1 MKLNMII
8 QKRKKKM
15 HCRDGLLLII
25 DGSNLAHRTYMKFQ
39 NLKSSKGVP
48 TGMIYGFLRLLQS
61 YVVRFKPTY
70 IVVAF
75 DTHKSKESNFKKN
88 LLGSYKIHREEHNR
102 NISFDYEDFNRQSRI
117 VKRML
122 KFLNIPVI
130 WDSEGLGHE
139 ADDYIAHLAMKHHGK
154 VEIISSDK
162 DFCQLLRWTKIKI
175 YNPNKEK
182 ILNSKNCREIMGY
195 SPEECVDW
203 LCLLGD
209 KSDDIPGYS
218 GMGPVKTRKFLDEFQ
233 SIEAFLKNTDANFS
247 GIDKDGLEDL
257 YKRNTLLIDFYR
269 GLEKYPLS
277 NIPVTLDKKS
287 IQYDKLKKILSKYT
301 LYSFLREEFIEP
313 FKDVE
318 YYNVYKYAS
327 LRNKKAW

>member
-1 MKLNMII
+1 
-8 QKRKKKM
+8 M

-48 TGMIYGFLRLLQS
+48 TGMVYGFIRLLQS
-61 YVVRFKPTY
+61 YAVRFKPTY

-75 DTHKSKESNFKKN
+75 DTHQSKESNFKKE
-88 LLGSYKIHREEHNR
+88 LLGSYKIHREEHNK
-102 NISFDYEDFNRQSRI
+102 NISFDYEDFNRQTRV
-117 VKRML
+117 VKKIL

-130 WDSEGLGHE
+130 WDYKGLGHE
-139 ADDYIAHLAMKHHGK
+139 ADDYIAYLAMKHHGK
-154 VEIISSDK
+154 VEIVSSDK
-162 DFCQLLRWTKIKI
+162 DFCQLLKWTKIKI

-182 ILNSKNCREIMGY
+182 ILNTRNCREIMEY

-218 GMGPVKTRKFLDEFQ
+218 GMGPVKTRQFLDEFG
-233 SIEAFLKNTDANFS
+233 SIRSFLENPDNSFR
-247 GIDKDGLEDL
+247 GIDRDGLEDL
-257 YKRNTLLIDFYR
+257 YKRNTLLIDFCE
-269 GLEKYPLS
+269 GLKAYPFKE
-277 NIPVTLDKKS
+277 IPVTLNQGE
-287 IQYDKLKKILSKYT
+287 IQYDKLKKLLSKYT

-313 FKDVE
+313 FTNVE
-318 YYNVYKYAS
+318 YYNMNRYAS
-327 LRNKKAW
+327 VKNRKR

>member
-1 MKLNMII
+1 
-8 QKRKKKM
+8 M

-48 TGMIYGFLRLLQS
+48 TGMVYGFIRLLQS
-61 YVVRFKPTY
+61 YAVRFKPTY

-75 DTHKSKESNFKKN
+75 DTHQSKESNFKKK
-88 LLGSYKIHREEHNR
+88 LLGSYKIHREEHNK
-102 NISFDYEDFNRQSRI
+102 NISFDYEDFNRQTRV
-117 VKRML
+117 VKKIL

-130 WDSEGLGHE
+130 WDSKGLGHE

-154 VEIISSDK
+154 IEIVSSDK
-162 DFCQLLRWTKIKI
+162 DFCQLLKWTKIKI

-182 ILNSKNCREIMGY
+182 ILNSRNCREIMEY

-218 GMGPVKTRKFLDEFQ
+218 GMGPVKTRQFLDEFGSIQ
-233 SIEAFLKNTDANFS
+233 SFLENPDNSFR
-247 GIDKDGLEDL
+247 GIDRDGLEDL
-257 YKRNTLLIDFYR
+257 YKRNTLLIDFCE
-269 GLEKYPLS
+269 GLKAYPLKE
-277 NIPVTLDKKS
+277 IPVTLNQGGV
-287 IQYDKLKKILSKYT
+287 QYDKLKKLLSKYT

-313 FKDVE
+313 FTNVE
-318 YYNVYKYAS
+318 YYNMNKYAS
-327 LRNKKAW
+327 VKNRKR